1 VRYSIVAL
9 KDYLRAELLDRE
21 TAEETRA
28 FIKALVGHSQR
39 TGLERVLICV
49 HTSRPIFRV
58 EEYQASAWLKELAA
72 RPGAKVALVSSRL
85 DIRAAHEYLEV
96 LAQQQ
101 GARLRSF
108 GDESPAAAWL
118 RAASHGEKP
127 VESARADSG
136 FER

>member
-9 KDYLRAELLDRE
+9 KDYVRAELLDRE
-21 TAEETRA
+21 TVEETRA
-28 FIKALVGHSQR
+28 FLKALAAEALRSGRS
-39 TGLERVLICV
+39 RVLICV

-58 EEYQASAWLKELAA
+58 EEYHASVWLKEIAA
-72 RPGAKVALVSSRL
+72 RPEARVALVSSRL

-96 LAQQQ
+96 LARQQ
-101 GARLRSF
+101 GFRLRSF
-108 GDESPAAAWL
+108 ADESPAAAWL
-118 RAASHGEKP
+118 RQPEAGEKP